1 MSPSPHRQ
9 WRGPHPS
16 NESTVSEDTTT
27 DSPAFGEPSGSVQLK
42 TIVELCKVRGIIFPT
57 AEIYGGMRSTWD
69 YGPLGVELKENVKR
83 QWWRSMVQL
92 REDIVGMEQA
102 ILGPTEVWQASG
114 HLAAFSDP
122 LVECANCHQRF
133 REDHLREE
141 QLGGETAEGELTC
154 PSCGKR
160 ELGDPRQF
168 NLMFKTNA
176 GPIESEGSTVWL
188 RPETAQGM
196 FVDFATVQRSSRKRP
211 PFGIAQIGKSFRN
224 EITPGNFIFRT
235 REFEQMEME
244 YFVVPG
250 TDEAW
255 HQYWIDERMDWYVDL
270 GLRRENLRIREHGKD
285 ELSHYA
291 KRTVDIEYYFPDE
304 SMGWSELEGL
314 ANRTDFDLKAHQE
327 ASGQDLTY
335 FDQSTDERYH
345 PYVIEP
351 AGGVTRAALAFLFD
365 AYRVEEAPD
374 AKGEMQQRTVLKLDK
389 RLAPYKVAV
398 LPLSK
403 KETLTPTAREVFDI
417 VKHRWMCEYDETQSI
432 GRRYRRQ
439 DEIGTPYC
447 VTVDFDTLEDRAVTV
462 RDRDTM
468 HQDRVAID
476 RLESYLVDR
485 LPPC

>member
-1 MSPSPHRQ
+1 VA
-9 WRGPHPS
+9 GPHPI
-16 NESTVSEDTTT
+16 NESTVSEHTQNPTPEQAAT
-27 DSPAFGEPSGSVQLK
+27 EPSVSVELK

-57 AEIYGGMRSTWD
+57 AEIYGGVRSTWD

-92 REDIVGMEQA
+92 RDDVVGMEQA

-114 HLAAFSDP
+114 HLANFSDP
-122 LVECANCHQRF
+122 LVECASCHQRF
-133 REDHLREE
+133 REDHLRDA
-141 QLGGETAEGELTC
+141 QLGSETAEGDLTC
-154 PSCGKR
+154 PSCGKQ
-160 ELGDPRQF
+160 ELGDPKQF
-168 NLMFKTNA
+168 NLMFKTNM
-176 GPIESEGSTVWL
+176 GPIESAGSTVWM

-196 FVDFATVQRSSRKRP
+196 FVDFATILRTSRKKP
-211 PFGIAQIGKSFRN
+211 PFGIAQVGKSFRN
-224 EITPGNFIFRT
+224 EITPGNFVFRT

-244 YFVVPG
+244 FFVVPG
-250 TDEAW
+250 TDEEW
-255 HQYWIDERMDWYVDL
+255 HQYWIDERMQWYTDL
-270 GLRRENLRIREHGKD
+270 GLRRENLRIREHGED

-291 KRTVDIEYYFPDE
+291 KRTVDIEYYFPDD

-335 FDQSTDERYH
+335 FDQEQGERYH

-351 AGGVTRAALAFLFD
+351 AGGVTRATLAFLFD
-365 AYRVEEAPD
+365 AYRIEEAPD

-403 KETLTPTAREVFDI
+403 KDELRPTAREVFDV

-468 HQDRVAID
+468 QQDRVAID
-476 RLESYLVDR
+476 QLESYLAER
-485 LPPC
+485 LPIC